1 MSAMTYTTLGNS
13 GLTVSR
19 IGLGCMSYGNPGRG
33 AHPWTLPRDQALPL
47 LRAAYDAGINFFDT
61 ANIYSLGHSEEI
73 LGDAIREFGR
83 DNVVVA
89 TKVFE
94 TMNPSNPLS
103 GGLSRRSI
111 LTEIDASLR
120 RLNTDYID
128 LYIIHRWDP
137 HTPIIETMA
146 ALDALVRVGKV
157 RYLGASSMYAWQF
170 SKAQHAAQHNGLTP
184 FISMQ
189 NHYNLLY
196 REEEREMLPLC
207 RDLGVG
213 LTPWSPLARGK
224 LARPTQT
231 TQTTRALQDPILDR
245 FYTPTTNVDEPIID
259 AVATIAREHHTPM
272 ASIALAWLL
281 QRPQVAAPII
291 GATRTQHLTDA
302 ITALDI
308 RLTPD
313 QTKQLESQYAPHE
326 IAELD
331 PPDPTAGR
339 SR

>member
-1 MSAMTYTTLGNS
+1 MSAMAYAKLGNS

-19 IGLGCMSYGNPGRG
+19 IGLGCMSYGDPGRG
-33 AHPWTLPRDQALPL
+33 AHPWTLPRERAVPL

-73 LGDAIREFGR
+73 LGEAIAEFGR
-83 DNVVVA
+83 DNVVLA

-94 TMNPSNPLS
+94 TMDIGNPLS

-111 LTEIDASLR
+111 FHEIEASLR

-137 HTPIIETMA
+137 HTPIVETMA
-146 ALDALVRVGKV
+146 ALDSLVRAGKV

-170 SKAQHAAQHNGLTP
+170 AKAQHVAQQHGLTP

-207 RDLGVG
+207 HDQGVA

-224 LARPTQT
+224 LARPASGVRTA
-231 TQTTRALQDPILDR
+231 RSERDPILDR
-245 FYTPTTNVDEPIID
+245 FYTATADIDSPVID
-259 AVATIAREHHTPM
+259 AVANVAREHDTSM
-272 ASIALAWLL
+272 ASVALAWIL
-281 QRPQVAAPII
+281 QRPQVIAPII
-291 GATRTQHLTDA
+291 GATRTEHLADA
-302 ITALDI
+302 INALDL
-308 RLTPD
+308 RLSDD
-313 QTKQLESQYAPHE
+313 QVKAIESQYVPHP
-326 IAELD
+326 IAEL
-331 PPDPTAGR
+331 
-339 SR
+339 SRA